1 MFSIFNCS
9 VEEWAK
15 TFGDELYF
23 MARNMTK
30 VNEIKDVSILKP
42 SQFFVCL
49 QTMNEQFMQ
58 FSIFRFTEIQAIQ
71 YTSSSKR

>member
-1 MFSIFNCS
+1 MFSLCS

-30 VNEIKDVSILKP
+30 VNEIKDVSISNIK
-42 SQFFVCL
+42 
-49 QTMNEQFMQ
+49 
-58 FSIFRFTEIQAIQ
+58 SIITNLPNSSNSLFQCTEIQAIQ
-71 YTSSSKR
+71 YTSGSKR

>member
-1 MFSIFNCS
+1 MCSFCS

-30 VNEIKDVSILKP
+30 VNEIKDVST
-42 SQFFVCL
+42 FFSNPLHFLRL
-49 QTMNEQFMQ
+49 QTN
-58 FSIFRFTEIQAIQ
+58 ILQAIF
-71 YTSSSKR
+71 